1 MRILVSESDKIPTK
15 KVVSVVCNV
24 SAKKVM
30 WFSDNPDKCMEE
42 LKKKA
47 EEVGANAIINF
58 AYEPAGALG
67 ISGSC
72 RGLAVKV
79 VDIDEEEERK

>member
-1 MRILVSESDKIPTK
+1 M
-15 KVVSVVCNV
+15 CNV

-30 WFSDNPDKCMEE
+30 WFSEHADKCMEE

-47 EEVGANAIINF
+47 EEVGANTIINF
-58 AYEPAGALG
+58 TYEPAGALG
-67 ISGSC
+67 IYGNC

-79 VDIDEEEERK
+79 EDLKEEKV